1 MKVLVT
7 GATGF
12 IGNHLLNYLT
22 ENHPGIEVV
31 ATSRNKEVAESKAW
45 YHKVSFREFDLTQ
58 QEQETNCYEYFGKP
72 DKLIH
77 LAWEGLPNFLEL
89 YHFEENLPRHYRFL
103 KEMIIGGLQD
113 LTVTGTCF
121 EYGKRQGPL
130 CETMDSEPANAYALA
145 KDTLRKFLFELQ
157 KKNQFTLKWPRL
169 FYMYGSGQHQKSIIP
184 QLEKALANG
193 DTVFNMSGG
202 EQLRDYL
209 TVEQVGEYIVKISL
223 QNEVTGIINCSSG
236 KPISIKEFVLSY
248 LSQNQKSIQLNLG
261 YYPYPDFEPMY
272 FWGENSKLKGII

>member
-22 ENHPGIEVV
+22 QNHPDIEVV
-31 ATSRNKEVAESKAW
+31 ATARSRETAENKFW
-45 YHKVSFREFDLTQ
+45 FRNVTFLEFDLAHQ
-58 QEQETNCYEYFGKP
+58 NDKTNCYDYFGKP

-89 YHFEENLPRHYRFL
+89 YHFEENLPRHYKFL
-103 KEMIIGGLQD
+103 KEMIMGGLKD
-113 LTVTGTCF
+113 ITVTGTCF
-121 EYGKRQGPL
+121 EYGKKQGPL
-130 CETMDSEPANAYALA
+130 CETMNSEPANAYALA
-145 KDTLRKFLFELQ
+145 KDTLRKFMEELQ
-157 KKNQFTLKWPRL
+157 KKNQFMLKWPRL

-202 EQLRDYL
+202 QQLRDYL
-209 TVEQVGEYIVKISL
+209 TVEQIGEYIVKISL

-236 KPISIKEFVLSY
+236 RPISIKEFVLSY

-261 YYPYPDFEPMY
+261 HYPYPDFEPMY
-272 FWGENSKLKGII
+272 FWGENSKLKQII